1 MHRYQGKESQEAEF
15 DESDDD
21 DEDKVTEMYEK
32 RDKLLQGAAA
42 SLRKGS
48 KKKKYL
54 TADFVRKSVRYAK
67 QKAVNNPPKLTNE
80 ARESI
85 AQRYSE
91 FRMEASVHAK
101 LRISQTVE
109 VEDVDAVAK
118 VLMYALTNDAAPVDP
133 DAPSR
138 EVEMDEEEDGL
149 EEEDEGGME
158 VDGEERARVV
168 RKRSK
173 PKRKKPMDHAS
184 PEKRKKKKA
193 GAAVDPAKTAEV
205 MKCIVEWWRKN
216 RTQSYVMMK
225 DIIKELKKIKPSYTD
240 SEVEGVVKN
249 LAASEKVFLTEGK
262 IYRL

>member
-54 TADFVRKSVRYAK
+54 TADFVRKYVRYAK

-85 AQRYSE
+85 AQRDSE
-91 FRMEASVHAK
+91 FRMEDSVQTLPITARCLETLIRLASAHAK

-173 PKRKKPMDHAS
+173 PKRKMDL
-184 PEKRKKKKA
+184 KRKTK
-193 GAAVDPAKTAEV
+193 
-205 MKCIVEWWRKN
+205 VEWRSMAKN
-216 RTQSYVMMK
+216 V
-225 DIIKELKKIKPSYTD
+225 P
-240 SEVEGVVKN
+240 V
-249 LAASEKVFLTEGK
+249 
-262 IYRL
+262 